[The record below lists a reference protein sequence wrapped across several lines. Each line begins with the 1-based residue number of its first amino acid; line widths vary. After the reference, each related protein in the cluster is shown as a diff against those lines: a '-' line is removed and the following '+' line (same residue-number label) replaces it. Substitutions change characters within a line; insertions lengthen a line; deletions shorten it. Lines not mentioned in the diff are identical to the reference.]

1 MESVCGDFLL
11 ILKCFLWILSMTG
24 WQIYDWWTHGHWQGY
39 TSTSGLQL
47 CEQHLRD
54 RSETYKQGK
63 ILGVEQLLRKQ
74 HDLSTLWSTHSQS
87 SLQMKSSSWHL
98 TQRTDDISP
107 NRHQR
112 LQATSKLCVWTEVLG
127 SDTSHRQDQV
137 SRAQGVMRIWKTG
150 QLITND
156 CVLCV
161 QKNHKVHKTWWHDR
175 TRLPSG

>member
-1 MESVCGDFLL
+1 MWGFPADLKMFSLDTVDDRLTNLWLMGSWTLTRIHINIWPAAVWTTPTGQIWTVQTRQDTRRRTTPSQTTWPKHSVVHTLPVLPPDEI
-11 ILKCFLWILSMTG
+11 ILMAS
-24 WQIYDWWTHGHWQGY
+24 
-39 TSTSGLQL
+39 
-47 CEQHLRD
+47 
-54 RSETYKQGK
+54 
-63 ILGVEQLLRKQ
+63 
-74 HDLSTLWSTHSQS
+74 
-87 SLQMKSSSWHL
+87 HL
-98 TQRTDDISP
+98 TQRTDDISQ
-107 NRHQR
+107 NRHKR